1 MCVTEPD
8 TKVLHTWVR
17 LLNTTGLET
26 KVPQLLYAHVTN
38 YERLCLW
45 SGNGFV
51 TKISGN
57 FEGPPG
63 RDPWECNT

>member
-1 MCVTEPD
+1 M
-8 TKVLHTWVR
+8 
-17 LLNTTGLET
+17 

-45 SGNGFV
+45 SGNRFV

-57 FEGPPG
+57 FEDTPG
-63 RDPWECNT
+63 RDPWDCNT